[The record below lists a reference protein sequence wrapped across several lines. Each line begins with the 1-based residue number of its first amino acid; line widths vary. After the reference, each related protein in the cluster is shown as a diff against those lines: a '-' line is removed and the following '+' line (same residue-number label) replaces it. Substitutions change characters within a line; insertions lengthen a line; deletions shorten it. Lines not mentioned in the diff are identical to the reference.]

1 MAQGNPRPLDVDM
14 GPRARKRVAHVVEG
28 QTFSFDEA
36 NKIADCNMMLP
47 RHIPGA
53 EPTPPI
59 QVLKSSELVS
69 YVRSQEVGRG

>member
-1 MAQGNPRPLDVDM
+1 MAQGNPRPLDVNMGPLDVDM

-36 NKIADCNMMLP
+36 NKIADCNMTLP

-59 QVLKSSELVS
+59 QVL
-69 YVRSQEVGRG
+69 